1 MRPRPAG
8 AEDCDRIWPAVS
20 AEHLMGSPEELHAY
34 VAEGPWRVRVAGRGE
49 ASLLGAWRLH
59 LNVLAMRGVWCSE
72 RHVPAF
78 AMDAVD
84 VAREH
89 DFGRVLSPL
98 LPTGLLGGYRR
109 AGMSDLE
116 PIVAI
121 QGIPDHI
128 QPASLPSGVVL
139 REAVSVDSETLAH
152 LDAECFDD
160 FWRYNAE
167 DISALLSRERCVLAQ
182 TADGELIGYTLA
194 TASRGAA
201 ILSRLCTS
209 PRMRRS
215 GIGSALLSDVALWCR
230 QESASTIA
238 LCTQEKNV
246 ASRALYAS
254 AGLVELAQRYTFAMR
269 EI

>member
-20 AEHLMGSPEELHAY
+20 AEHLMDAPEELRAY
-34 VAEGPWRVRVAGRGE
+34 VAEGSWRVRVAGRGE

-78 AMDAVD
+78 AQDAVD

-89 DFGRVLSPL
+89 GFGRLLSPL
-98 LPTGLLGGYRR
+98 LPIDLLGGYRR

-121 QGIPDHI
+121 QGVPDRI
-128 QPASLPSGVVL
+128 QPASLPPGVVL
-139 REAVSVDSETLAH
+139 RHAVSADAEALAH
-152 LDAECFDD
+152 LDAECFDA
-160 FWRYNAE
+160 FWCYKSE
-167 DISALLSRERCVLAQ
+167 ELSELLSRERCVLAQ
-182 TADGELIGYTLA
+182 TPDGELIGYTLA
-194 TASRGAA
+194 TVNRGAA
-201 ILSRLCTS
+201 TLSRLCTS

-215 GIGSALLSDVALWCR
+215 GIGSGLLSDVALWCR
-230 QESASTIA
+230 QERASTIA
-238 LCTQEKNV
+238 LCTQEENV

-269 EI
+269 ET